1 MTWTLEAS
9 YAHCQRIARTEARNF
24 YYSFLALPRAKRL
37 AMCALYAYLR
47 HTDDLG
53 DNPSP
58 AEQRVQALARWRQ
71 SLDRA
76 LEGKFDSPLF
86 LALADTVCRYRIPP
100 EYLYAVIDGVLM
112 DVEGR
117 TYETFAELSDY
128 CYKVASVVG
137 LACIHIWGFSDERA
151 LLPARRCGLAFQLTN
166 ILRDLKEDAAA
177 GRLYLPLEDLRQFE
191 YSRDDLRHHVR
202 DARFRALM
210 RYEIGR
216 AEGLYVDALELE
228 RYLEPDGRASFG
240 AILSTYRALLE
251 RIKRLDGDVFGRRVT
266 LSSWHKWGIAARWLL
281 PRPSWSRGARLLG
294 SSKP

>member
-9 YAHCQRIARTEARNF
+9 YAHCQRIARSEARNF
-24 YYSFLALPRAKRL
+24 YYSFLVLPRAKRL

-53 DNPSP
+53 DNPRP
-58 AEQRVQALARWRQ
+58 ADERRALLARWRQ

-76 LEGKFDSPLF
+76 LAGSYDDPLF
-86 LALADTVCRYRIPP
+86 VALADTVCRYEIPP
-100 EYLYAVIDGVLM
+100 EYLYAVIDGVTM

-117 TYETFAELSDY
+117 TYETFAELADY

-137 LACIHIWGFSDERA
+137 LACIHIWGFTDERA
-151 LLPARRCGLAFQLTN
+151 LVPARRCGLAFQLTN

-177 GRLYLPLEDLRQFE
+177 GRVYLPLEDLRQFQ
-191 YSRDDLRHHVR
+191 YSADDLRHNVR
-202 DARFRALM
+202 DSRFRSLM

-216 AEGLYVDALELE
+216 AEGLYVEALELE
-228 RYLEPDGRASFG
+228 RYLGPDGRASFG
-240 AILSTYRALLE
+240 AIVSTYRALLE
-251 RIKRLDGDVFGRRVT
+251 RIKRLDGDVFGRRVS
-266 LSSWHKWGIAARWLL
+266 LSPWRKWGIAARWLL

-294 SSKP
+294 LSK

>member
-9 YAHCQRIARTEARNF
+9 YAHCQRIAREKARNF

-53 DNPSP
+53 DNARP
-58 AEQRVQALARWRQ
+58 AAERLHLLERWRH

-76 LEGKFDSPLF
+76 LGGQFDSPLF
-86 LALADTVCRYRIPP
+86 MALADTVCRYQIPP
-100 EYLYAVIDGVLM
+100 QYLYDVIDGVAM

-137 LACIHIWGFSDERA
+137 LSCIHIWGFSDPRA
-151 LLPARRCGLAFQLTN
+151 LEPAKRCGLAFQLTN

-177 GRLYLPLEDLRQFE
+177 GRVYLPQEDLRQFQ
-191 YSRDDLRHHVR
+191 YSADDLRHNVR
-202 DARFRALM
+202 DSRFRALM

-216 AEGLYVDALELE
+216 AEGLYFEAMELGD
-228 RYLEPDGRASFG
+228 YLNADGKAAFG
-240 AILSTYRALLE
+240 AIVSTYRALLE
-251 RIKRLDGDVFGRRVT
+251 RIKRLDGDVFSRRVQ
-266 LSSWHKWGIAARWLL
+266 LSPLTKWGIAARWLL
-281 PRPSWSRGARLLG
+281 PRPSLSRGARLLG
-294 SSKP
+294 LSKP